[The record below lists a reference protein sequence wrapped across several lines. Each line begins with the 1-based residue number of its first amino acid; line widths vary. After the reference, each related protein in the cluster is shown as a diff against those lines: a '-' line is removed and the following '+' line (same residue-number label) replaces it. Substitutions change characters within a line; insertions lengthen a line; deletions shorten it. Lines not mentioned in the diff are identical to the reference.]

1 MKPISRNKTMMQT
14 CLLAASGT
22 LLVLAL
28 FALFYKLFH
37 IYPFGER
44 SIVWCDMEQQAVP
57 LLLQCKQIIEQGESL
72 LYHPLNAGGMNFYGV
87 FFFFLSNPLSFTV
100 LLTDMPVSSLMNLL
114 VPVKLALAAGSMVI
128 WLRSRCPRLQGGIVV
143 LLGLMY
149 GFSGYGLMYYQNLMW
164 LDVQALAPL
173 LLLSV
178 EAMLHKGKI
187 LPYFCCICLQIV
199 FCYYIGYMTVVFL
212 LLYVGLYALCASA
225 EERKELHFAEF
236 WLTSGTAAFA
246 TAFVWLPSFLQIAR
260 SARSGNLL
268 QRLANQPVLHALGD
282 KFAVLAATTL
292 VMAVLPLLWRK
303 NLPLS
308 TQELRRT
315 RILCVLFAVAV
326 VVDPINAMWHTGS
339 YQAFPLRWAFWPVLI
354 CLTLAAKL
362 IATPASAAE
371 NEKLN
376 LWSKLG
382 LILLPIAAVTAD
394 ILLMTLGNAYIT
406 SYVET
411 LWLDAENVTLLLIP
425 TVISIAAYV
434 LILTLR
440 QKGKLSQRLVLC
452 VCVVMFSGEMTLHT
466 YSNLCA
472 AAQEDTL
479 YTQTYA
485 AAGHLNDERFYR
497 LKMTRKYA
505 HANMVGA
512 LGYPTMAHYTSLT
525 RADYLEG
532 VKKMGY
538 SSYWMEVP
546 STGGTVLTD
555 ALWGVRYQLGQ
566 QRDFADWV
574 QTVWTNN
581 VLAIGETSYTLP
593 QAIRVQQTPQDMLSL
608 PDGKR
613 SAVQA
618 YLAKQ
623 KLGAENAVVEYPYTK
638 LVNVTLE
645 ETEHGVQCHVID
657 PEEFTTDVRFSF
669 FVEDAQFLYF
679 DLYTLTGTEI
689 GNPRNKSVNLSVNGR
704 FLETDY
710 PQSSNNGLVSLGKFE
725 NEYVTV
731 RAVIHQDFTCES
743 FGVFGIREKVLTD
756 AAAAL
761 PADDLHYEQ
770 GCYTVTTRGE
780 SVATLVL
787 AIPYDEGF
795 TAEVNGKPAEVFRVN
810 TCETAVLVP
819 AGEAVVELRFF
830 PPGLKAALVLS
841 GAGLVLFVLY
851 AVLRKKISQKANC
864 CLCFAS
870 EKLSLLA
877 LAGVF
882 LLIYVMPVVAF
893 LVNIFI

>member
-1 MKPISRNKTMMQT
+1 MKPMSRTKPMQQT
-14 CLLAASGT
+14 CLLAAGGT
-22 LLVLAL
+22 LLALAL

-37 IYPFGER
+37 IYPFGDR

-128 WLRSRCPRLQGGIVV
+128 WLRSRCPRLQGGVVV

-178 EAMLHKGKI
+178 EVLLHRGKI
-187 LPYFCCICLQIV
+187 LPYFGCICLQII

-225 EERKELHFAEF
+225 EERKQLHFTEF
-236 WLTSGTAAFA
+236 WLTSAIAALT
-246 TAFVWLPSFLQIAR
+246 TAFVWLPSFLQIAS

-268 QRLANQPVLHALGD
+268 QRLANQPILHALGD
-282 KFAVLAATTL
+282 KFALLAATAL

-303 NLPLS
+303 SLPMS
-308 TQELRRT
+308 PQELHRT

-362 IATPASAAE
+362 IASPAASSQPAP
-371 NEKLN
+371 LN
-376 LWSKLG
+376 LWCKLG
-382 LILLPIAAVTAD
+382 LILLPVGAVTAE
-394 ILLMTLGNAYIT
+394 ILLMTAGNVYIT
-406 SYVET
+406 SYIET

-425 TVISIAAYV
+425 TTLTVLAYV
-434 LILTLR
+434 LVLMLR
-440 QKGKLSQRLVLC
+440 QSGRISQRVVLC
-452 VCVVMFSGEMTLHT
+452 VCVVLFGGEMTLHT
-466 YSNLCA
+466 YSDLCA

-485 AAGHLNDERFYR
+485 AAGHITDERFYR

-566 QRDFADWV
+566 QRDFEDWV
-574 QTVWTNN
+574 STVWTNN
-581 VLAIGETSYTLP
+581 VLAIGETAYTLP
-593 QAIRVQQTPQDMLSL
+593 QAIRVQEAPQDMLSL

-613 SAVQA
+613 SKVQA
-618 YLAKQ
+618 YLAEQ
-623 KLGAENAVVEYPYTK
+623 KLGAADAVVEYPYTK
-638 LVNVTLE
+638 LVNVTLD
-645 ETEHGVQCHVID
+645 ETENGVQCQVID

-679 DLYTLTGTEI
+679 DLYSLTGTEI
-689 GNPRNKSVNLSVNGR
+689 GNPRNKSVNISVNGR

-710 PQSSNNGLVSLGKFE
+710 PQNSNNGLVSLGKFE

-731 RAVIHQDFTCES
+731 RAVIHQSFTCES
-743 FGVFGIREKVLTD
+743 FGVFGIREKVLTH

-761 PADDLHYEQ
+761 PANALHYEQ
-770 GCYTVTTRGE
+770 GCYTVTTKGDT
-780 SVATLVL
+780 ADTLVL

-795 TAEVNGKPAEVFRVN
+795 TATVNGKPAEVFRVN
-810 TCETAVLVP
+810 TCETAVCVP
-819 AGEAVVELRFF
+819 AGEAVVKLRFF
-830 PPGLKAALVLS
+830 PLGLKSALVIS
-841 GAGLVLFVLY
+841 GIGLLLFVLY
-851 AVLRKKISQKANC
+851 ALLRKKISLKANTYMQIV
-864 CLCFAS
+864 S
-870 EKLSLLA
+870 EKLTLLA
-877 LAGVF
+877 LAAVV
-882 LLIYVMPVVAF
+882 LLIYILPVSAF
-893 LVNIFI
+893 LIGMLV